1 MRNTRMIIVMLSV
14 VFLIGGC
21 RAAYYTAWE
30 KIGKEKR
37 HLLQDQVQAAKKD
50 QANASEGFKTV
61 MERVKSLYGF
71 EGGDLEE
78 FYTHLVKDY
87 NKCYKRAEKV
97 EDRIESVEQIAS
109 DLFAEWEAE
118 IRELDN
124 PRFKENSQKKLAATR
139 TRYDKMNASMRLS
152 ADRMWPVLNSLNDYV
167 IYLKHNLNARAM
179 GSLKQ
184 EMADIEDDVNI
195 LIKNI
200 SASIDEA
207 DAFLQDF
214 E

>member
-1 MRNTRMIIVMLSV
+1 MRNIRMIVVLLSA
-14 VFLIGGC
+14 VFLLGGC
-21 RAAYYTAWE
+21 RAAYYSAWE
-30 KIGKEKR
+30 RIGKEKR

-61 MERVKSLYGF
+61 IERVKALYGF
-71 EGGDLEE
+71 EGGDLED

-87 NKCYKRAEKV
+87 NRCHKRAEKV
-97 EDRIESVEQIAS
+97 EDRIESVEQIAA

-118 IRELDN
+118 IRDLSN
-124 PRFKENSQKKLAATR
+124 PRFKANSKTKLAATR
-139 TRYDKMNASMRLS
+139 TRYDRMHASMRLS
-152 ADRMWPVLNSLNDYV
+152 ADKMWPVLNSLNDYV

-184 EMADIEDDVNI
+184 EMADIEGDVTI
-195 LIKNI
+195 LIKDI
-200 SASIDEA
+200 SASIDDA